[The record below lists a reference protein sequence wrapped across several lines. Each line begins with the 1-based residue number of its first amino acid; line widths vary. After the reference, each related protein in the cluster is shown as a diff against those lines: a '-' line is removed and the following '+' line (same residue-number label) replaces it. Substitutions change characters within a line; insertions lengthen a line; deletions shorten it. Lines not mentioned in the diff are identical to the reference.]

1 MNTVTP
7 LVSIILPTYNR
18 PDYLHKSLS
27 SAVNQIY
34 KNIEILVSDNSS
46 PQNPQPIIDEFAD
59 PRIKFFQQC
68 KNVGAFTN
76 VIGTFQKAQGKYVAC
91 LLDDDLWE
99 PQYLSEMVPV
109 LEENPEAVL
118 AFCDHY
124 MMNEDGQ
131 INTSKTEE
139 CSRFY
144 GRKTLEPGLYQPFH
158 ELALVSQSVSPAFA
172 AVMRRDAI
180 DWTAI
185 PPQVGL
191 IWDTYLAYLYSAT
204 EKPAY
209 YVPARL
215 TRCREH
221 GGTITQQSGS
231 RNLEVKLSKAEG
243 NIFCHQTYLADQ
255 RLAAIHP
262 YIKKRLASHLT
273 TYGIALMRKQ
283 EAKKARSYF
292 WRSLQVVP
300 QPKTITALCLS
311 LMPARVA
318 SKF

>member
-1 MNTVTP
+1 MSTVMP

-18 PDYLHKSLS
+18 LDYLRQSLG
-27 SAVNQIY
+27 SAVNQAY
-34 KNIEILVSDNSS
+34 KNIEILVSDNASS
-46 PQNPQPIIDEFAD
+46 QNPELIINDFAD
-59 PRIKFFQQC
+59 PRIKFYRQS
-68 KNVGAFTN
+68 KNVGAFAN
-76 VIGTFQKAQGKYVAC
+76 VMGTFQKAQGKYVAC

-99 PQYLSEMVPV
+99 PNYLSQMVPV
-109 LEENPEAVL
+109 LEANPEAVL

-131 INTSKTEE
+131 INGSKTEE

-144 GRKTLEPGLYQPFH
+144 GRKTLEEGLYQPFY
-158 ELALVSQSVSPAFA
+158 ELALISQAVSPAFS
-172 AVMRRDAI
+172 AVMRRNAI
-180 DWTAI
+180 DWDAI

-191 IWDTYLAYLYSAT
+191 IWDTYLAYLYSVT

-231 RNLEVKLSKAEG
+231 RNLDMKLSKAED
-243 NIFCHQTYLADQ
+243 NIFCHQTYLADP

-262 YIKKRLASHLT
+262 YLKKCLASHLT
-273 TYGIALMRKQ
+273 TYGIALMRKK
-283 EAKKARSYF
+283 ESKKARSYF
-292 WRSLQVVP
+292 WRSLQIVP

-311 LMPARVA
+311 LMPAGVA